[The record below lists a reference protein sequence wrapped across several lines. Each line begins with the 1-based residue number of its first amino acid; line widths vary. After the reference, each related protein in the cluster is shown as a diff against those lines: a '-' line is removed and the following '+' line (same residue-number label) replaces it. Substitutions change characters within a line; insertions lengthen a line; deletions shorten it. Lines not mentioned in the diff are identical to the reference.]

1 MKRWIFFSGT
11 MVLMGVVLAGSADS
25 QAPKSQDA
33 KSRTVQYSRDILPIF
48 SANCLLCHGPDEKAR
63 KAGLRL
69 DMPEVATKPLKSG
82 SIAIVPGKPKESELI
97 ARISSKGSERM
108 PPAKSHKPLKDSEK
122 ELLRRWIEE
131 GAEYQRH
138 WAFVPPARPDVPTT
152 KIQGW
157 ARNGID
163 HFVLARLEA

>member
-33 KSRTVQYSRDILPIF
+33 KSRTVQYSRDVLPIL

-69 DMPEVATKPLKSG
+69 DLPEVATKPLKSG
-82 SIAIVPGKPKESELI
+82 NRPIVPGKPNDSELI
-97 ARISSKGSERM
+97 DPRFSQGSDRM
-108 PPAKSHKPLKDSEK
+108 PPAK
-122 ELLRRWIEE
+122 
-131 GAEYQRH
+131 
-138 WAFVPPARPDVPTT
+138 T
-152 KIQGW
+152 
-157 ARNGID
+157 
-163 HFVLARLEA
+163 